1 MKTFLTIFI
10 STLSIININARC
22 SYHDLSAFPSGKT
35 LRQNSII
42 VIEGYSSSQSVV
54 IGLNKEYPVFL
65 VNGKQKVKLKVKEI
79 LKGEFFL
86 TQAVLIPDTILT
98 VGLDY
103 TLVIDSLPINEKLY
117 RWNSNFSRREP
128 IVFKVVDGIDTT
140 KPVFKKIPQEI
151 KKSIVELGCGPEIF
165 VEFECNVIDSS
176 ECLIKATVK
185 SKKTGKETSYY
196 VEPEN
201 GILNIGHG
209 MCSGA
214 FVFDEGDKYEIEFSI
229 MDSSG
234 NFNLWTGNRIK
245 FTKPIYKS
253 DVPR

>member
-1 MKTFLTIFI
+1 MKTFLIIFI
-10 STLSIININARC
+10 SALSIMSLNAKC
-22 SYHDLSAFPSGKT
+22 SYNGLTVFPTGKT

-42 VIEGYSSSQSVV
+42 VIDGYLGSYAVI
-54 IGLNKEYPVFL
+54 IGLNKKHPVFL
-65 VNGKQKVKLKVKEI
+65 VNEKQKVKLNVKEI
-79 LKGEFFL
+79 LNGEFGL

-103 TLVIDSLPINEKLY
+103 TLVIDSLPSYEKLY

-128 IVFKVVDGIDTT
+128 IVYKVVDGLDTT

-151 KKSIVELGCGPEIF
+151 KKSIIELGCGPEIF
-165 VEFECNVIDSS
+165 VVFECNVIDSS